1 MEPDL
6 SDTTL
11 DRMRYG
17 VAIMKAGCGSGLL
30 LWCAISIVAPGPALG
45 QANPD
50 HLVFLRANVIDGAS
64 DRPLTNVTVVVRG
77 GRIERVAR
85 EAVDPPLG
93 ATVIDLN
100 GRWMLPGLI
109 DTHVHLRALASARR
123 ALRSGVTT
131 ARSLGVN
138 HFTDVGIGDLHRRGA
153 IDLPDVVAGGY
164 HVRRRLAEEFFL
176 DAPQLLPFMNGVG
189 GPDDVRRIV
198 RELIKRRVNVVKLMA
213 TERAGLLDTDFR
225 RRVLTDAELAAA
237 ADEAGRAGIPV
248 AAHAHTDEAVRAA
261 VRAGVR
267 TVEHGTLVSPETLGL
282 MRQAGTCYT
291 PTLSFWE
298 DMLDVGG
305 EYSDTALA
313 TRAREMLPRARA
325 AVAAAWKSK
334 VKLTAGSDMR
344 YEDDRHRG
352 IADEI
357 EALVVAGLPP
367 IEAIRAATST
377 AAECLGIGQRTGS
390 LAVGKEA
397 DAIVV
402 DLNPLDDIRAL
413 RDIRI
418 IVNNGRIA
426 FDGLK
431 R

>member
-1 MEPDL
+1 
-6 SDTTL
+6 
-11 DRMRYG
+11 
-17 VAIMKAGCGSGLL
+17 
-30 LWCAISIVAPGPALG
+30 
-45 QANPD
+45 
-50 HLVFLRANVIDGAS
+50 
-64 DRPLTNVTVVVRG
+64 
-77 GRIERVAR
+77 
-85 EAVDPPLG
+85 
-93 ATVIDLN
+93 
-100 GRWMLPGLI
+100 
-109 DTHVHLRALASARR
+109 
-123 ALRSGVTT
+123 
-131 ARSLGVN
+131 
-138 HFTDVGIGDLHRRGA
+138 
-153 IDLPDVVAGGY
+153 
-164 HVRRRLAEEFFL
+164 
-176 DAPQLLPFMNGVG
+176 
-189 GPDDVRRIV
+189 
-198 RELIKRRVNVVKLMA
+198 
-213 TERAGLLDTDFR
+213 
-225 RRVLTDAELAAA
+225 
-237 ADEAGRAGIPV
+237 
-248 AAHAHTDEAVRAA
+248 
-261 VRAGVR
+261 
-267 TVEHGTLVSPETLGL
+267 
-282 MRQAGTCYT
+282 
-291 PTLSFWE
+291 
-298 DMLDVGG
+298 MLDVGG